1 LCLFSNK
8 PANAS
13 ARPDLKANM
22 GGCLASPTIYLIR
35 SRTADALI
43 GLPSPE
49 FLDPLVGSFEIA
61 RGRLVLLGLIT
72 RRAVI
77 PLLTITAV
85 AL

>member
-1 LCLFSNK
+1 
-8 PANAS
+8 
-13 ARPDLKANM
+13 M